1 MRYVS
6 ITPEEKRVM
15 LKVTGVDRVEDL
27 FETIPENLR
36 LRKTLDIPKAAS
48 ETDILKYFR
57 SLGEKNAS
65 AESFEYFL
73 GAGAYNH
80 FIPTLIDSVI
90 SRAEFYTCYTPYQPE
105 VSQGTLQAT
114 FEFQTLICQ
123 LTGMEVANASL
134 YDGSSAL
141 AEGVLMAV
149 RTTQR
154 QKVLFAQSV
163 HPEYRRVLETY
174 ATNLDIEIQ
183 DLPFTESGC
192 IDVEGLEKLLSE
204 DHAAVV
210 IQSPNFFGVL
220 EEVEPVTRLSQ
231 KAGALSIVVV
241 TEALSL
247 GLLTPPGEL
256 GADIVVGEGQSLGI
270 PLGFGGPYLG
280 LFATQDKHKRQM
292 PGRLVGQT
300 VDTLGRPGFVLTLA
314 TREQHIRR
322 QKATSNI
329 CTNQGLCALIAAVF
343 LTTLGKQGIREL
355 AEQNLKK
362 AFYLRKLLGDSLPF
376 AGATFNEMVVECAED
391 PARINRQLVGEGI
404 IGGLPLGRYFPDRS
418 HQMLVCVTEQ
428 NTPEKIQRLAE
439 VLKSVEVT
447 L

>member
-6 ITPEEKRVM
+6 ITPEEKRLM

-27 FETIPENLR
+27 FGTIPENLR
-36 LRKTLDIPKAAS
+36 LRETLDIPEAAS

-57 SLGEKNAS
+57 ALGQKNAS
-65 AESFEYFL
+65 AENFEYFL
-73 GAGAYNH
+73 GAGAYHH

-149 RTTQR
+149 RTTKR
-154 QKVLFAQSV
+154 QKVLLAQSV

-174 ATNLDIEIQ
+174 AANLDIQIQ

-192 IDVEGLEKLLSE
+192 LDVEGLEQLLSK

-220 EEVEPVTRLSQ
+220 DEVEAISRLCER
-231 KAGALSIVVV
+231 AGALSIVVV

-247 GLLTPPGEL
+247 GLLKPPGEL

-280 LFATQDKHKRQM
+280 LFATKDKHKRQM

-300 VDTLGRPGFVLTLA
+300 VDSLGRPGFVLTLA

-329 CTNQGLCALIAAVF
+329 CTNQGLCALMAAVF
-343 LTTLGKQGIREL
+343 LTALGKAGIREL

-362 AFYLRKLLGDSLPF
+362 AFSLRKLLGDSVAF
-376 AGATFNEMVVECAED
+376 SGATFNEMVVDCAED
-391 PARINRQLVGEGI
+391 PEEINRRLVGEGI
-404 IGGLPLGRYFPDRS
+404 IGGLPLGRYFPERS
-418 HQMLVCVTEQ
+418 NQMLVCVTEQ
-428 NTPEKIQRLAE
+428 NSLEKIQRFAE
-439 VLKSVEVT
+439 VLKGGEVT

>member
-6 ITPEEKRVM
+6 ITPEEKSLM
-15 LKVTGVDRVEDL
+15 LKATGVDRVEDL
-27 FETIPENLR
+27 FNTIPDNLR
-36 LRKTLDIPKAAS
+36 LKEPLDIPEAAS
-48 ETDILKYFR
+48 ETDVLKYFR

-65 AESFEYFL
+65 AERFEYFL

-80 FIPTLIDSVI
+80 FIPTLIDAVI
-90 SRAEFYTCYTPYQPE
+90 SRSEFYTCYTPYQPE

-149 RTTQR
+149 RTTRR
-154 QKVLFAQSV
+154 QKVLIAESV

-174 ATNLDIEIQ
+174 AAHLAIELEQ
-183 DLPFTESGC
+183 LPFTESGC
-192 IDVEGLEKLLSE
+192 IDVQALERLVGDE
-204 DHAAVV
+204 HAAVV

-220 EEVEPVTRLSQ
+220 DEVEQAARLSQ
-231 KAGALSIVVV
+231 KVGALSVVV
-241 TEALSL
+241 VSEALSL
-247 GLLTPPGEL
+247 GLLKPPGEQ

-280 LFATQDKHKRQM
+280 LFATRDKYKRQM

-300 VDTLGRPGFVLTLA
+300 VDSQGRQGYVLTLA

-322 QKATSNI
+322 QRATSNI

-343 LTTLGKQGIREL
+343 LSVLGKQGIREL

-362 AFYLRKLLGDSLPF
+362 AFHLRQLLGDSLVF
-376 AGATFNEMVVECAED
+376 SGATFNEMVVDCTED
-391 PARINRQLVGEGI
+391 PAEINRQLVGEGI
-404 IGGLPLGRYFPDRS
+404 IGGLPLGRYFPERS
-418 HQMLVCVTEQ
+418 NQMLVCVTEQ
-428 NTPEKIQRLAE
+428 NSRQKIKRLAQ

>member
-6 ITPEEKRVM
+6 ITPEEKQLM
-15 LKVTGVDRVEDL
+15 LKAIGVDRVEDL
-27 FETIPENLR
+27 FATIPENLR
-36 LRKTLDIPKAAS
+36 FSKTLDIPEAAS

-57 SLGEKNAS
+57 SLGKKNAS
-65 AESFEYFL
+65 AEDFEYFL

-90 SRAEFYTCYTPYQPE
+90 SRSEFYTCYTPYQPE

-134 YDGSSAL
+134 YDGGSAL

-149 RTTQR
+149 RTTRR
-154 QKVLFAQSV
+154 QKVLVAQSV

-174 ATNLDIEIQ
+174 AANLDIQLQE
-183 DLPFTESGC
+183 LPFTESGC
-192 IDVEGLEKLLSE
+192 VDIEALERLVSE

-220 EEVEPVTRLSQ
+220 DDVEQAIGLSQ
-231 KAGALSIVVV
+231 GVGALAVVV
-241 TEALSL
+241 VSEALSL
-247 GLLTPPGEL
+247 GLLKPPGEL

-280 LFATQDKHKRQM
+280 LFATKDKYKRQM
-292 PGRLVGQT
+292 PGRIVGQT
-300 VDTLGRPGFVLTLA
+300 VDSQGRQGYVLTLA

-329 CTNQGLCALIAAVF
+329 CTNQGLCALMAAVF
-343 LTTLGKQGIREL
+343 LSVLGKQGIREL

-362 AFYLRKLLGDSLPF
+362 AFHLRKLLGDSLVF
-376 AGATFNEMVVECAED
+376 SGATFNEMVVDCPED
-391 PARINRQLVGEGI
+391 PAEINRQLVNEGI
-404 IGGLPLGRYFPDRS
+404 IGGLPLGRYFPERS
-418 HQMLVCVTEQ
+418 KQMLVCVTEQ
-428 NTPEKIQRLAE
+428 NSLEKIQRFAE
-439 VLKSVEVT
+439 VLTSLKVT

>member
-6 ITPEEKRVM
+6 ITPEEKRLM
-15 LKVTGVDRVEDL
+15 LKAHRCGSSGRPLRHHSRKSPAQQNPGHTGG
-27 FETIPENLR
+27 R
-36 LRKTLDIPKAAS
+36 LRNGHPQ
-48 ETDILKYFR
+48 ILPFAGPEER
-57 SLGEKNAS
+57 LRRRLRVFSGGGGLQ
-65 AESFEYFL
+65 SFY
-73 GAGAYNH
+73 
-80 FIPTLIDSVI
+80 PTLIDSVI
-90 SRAEFYTCYTPYQPE
+90 SRSEFYTSYTPYQPE

-134 YDGSSAL
+134 YDGGSAL

-149 RTTQR
+149 RTTRR
-154 QKVLFAQSV
+154 QKVLVAQSV

-174 ATNLDIEIQ
+174 AANLDIQLQE
-183 DLPFTESGC
+183 LPFTESGC
-192 IDVEGLEKLLSE
+192 VDVEALERLVSE

-220 EEVEPVTRLSQ
+220 DDVEQAVGLTQSV
-231 KAGALSIVVV
+231 GALSVVV
-241 TEALSL
+241 VSEALSL
-247 GLLTPPGEL
+247 GLLKPPGEL

-280 LFATQDKHKRQM
+280 LFASKDKYKRQM

-300 VDTLGRPGFVLTLA
+300 VDSEGRQGYVLTLA

-329 CTNQGLCALIAAVF
+329 CTNQGLCALVATVF
-343 LTTLGKQGIREL
+343 LSVLGKQGIREL

-362 AFYLRKLLGDSLPF
+362 AFHLRKLLGDSLVF
-376 AGATFNEMVVECAED
+376 SGATFNEMVVECSED
-391 PARINRQLVGEGI
+391 PADINRQLVSEGI
-404 IGGLPLGRYFPDRS
+404 IGGLPLGRYFPERS
-418 HQMLVCVTEQ
+418 NQMLVCVTEQ
-428 NTPEKIQRLAE
+428 NSLEKINRLAE
-439 VLKSVEVT
+439 VLSSVKVT